1 MPLIS
6 IGQLIDQSWDLFRAR
21 FQAFMSISGWLL
33 LLALFYTIA
42 LSLYPSAST
51 LWFSNELTISEN
63 AGVFLF
69 ALTNYLIGPLVG
81 LWVLIGLVRL
91 GRSVLSGR
99 AINPK
104 AAMAEVT
111 SRFLPTLLVSVMV
124 GLLLVLATIIG
135 FGPSVLLAAL
145 GALLKSATLVGLANL
160 LLIIGVFVA
169 LILSFKW
176 MVEYILAPYATIIDN
191 TAGKKALFESRR
203 LIRGR
208 FWEVLLRLVIPKLV
222 FILIAIILMAVI
234 SYATSIVISA
244 VGGLNLD
251 LRLRLSTMVEW
262 VVPIVIAALVNP
274 LIVMADVL
282 LYRSL
287 KGES

>member
-51 LWFSNELTISEN
+51 LWFSNELTVSEN

-81 LWVLIGLVRL
+81 LWVLIGLVRF

-145 GALLKSATLVGLANL
+145 GALIKSATLVGLANL

-176 MVEYILAPYATIIDN
+176 MVEYILAPYATILDN
-191 TAGKKALFESRR
+191 TAGKKALMESRR

-222 FILIAIILMAVI
+222 FILVAIILMVVI

-262 VVPIVIAALVNP
+262 VVPIVIAALINP

-287 KGES
+287 KGNG